1 MTVTRRRGLR
11 LLLGVIATSHQ
22 DVVATGGVDTLAA
35 QAGQLQCP
43 S

>member
-11 LLLGVIATSHQ
+11 LLLGVIATSQ